1 MGLARRVAVMEGLCA
16 RRRSPK
22 RAVLMGALSA
32 IVVLLLLAPG
42 VPAGAQST
50 DVPSPPEGLSVTSVT
65 HDSVTLSWTPPS
77 DASVT
82 GYQVLRRDHAD
93 GITSAYAVIADDLG
107 SDTTSYA
114 DTGVLASSSYS
125 YRVKA
130 RNAAGLSASSRHVRA
145 DTPAAPA
152 PVTYSTT
159 PVAQVFSKSDP
170 GPNSPQPKSP
180 PPLGQG
186 LTQKDDGQSG
196 QENKDPADESKQQR
210 SDHDS
215 PQQDPT
221 PPSQPTS
228 SASTPDPDPPEETD
242 TEPETQPP
250 PTRKQLMER
259 FTVRVAPPPGD

>member
-1 MGLARRVAVMEGLCA
+1 
-16 RRRSPK
+16 
-22 RAVLMGALSA
+22 MGALSA
-32 IVVLLLLAPG
+32 IVVLLLLALG

-65 HDSVTLSWTPPS
+65 HNSVTLSWTPPS

-93 GITSAYAVIADDLG
+93 GITSTYAVIADDLG
-107 SDTTSYA
+107 SDTASYV
-114 DTGVLASSSYS
+114 DTGVSASSSYS

-130 RNAAGLSASSRHVRA
+130 RNAAGLSTSSRHVRA

-152 PVTYSTT
+152 PVAYSTI

-170 GPNSPQPKSP
+170 GPNSPQPQSPP

-186 LTQKDDGQSG
+186 VTQKDDGQSG

-215 PQQDPT
+215 PSQDTT
-221 PPSQPTS
+221 PPGQPTS

-242 TEPETQPP
+242 TETETQPP

-259 FTVRVAPPPGD
+259 VTVRVAPAPGN